1 MADVI
6 TRLKVES
13 TEYDSKIKR
22 ASQGLLQMEQACR
35 KVGGTLAILEKDELE
50 FVKGLGKME
59 TVSKDARGQLSELTK
74 AFTDLSLQYKR
85 LADEEKQ
92 GDFGKALASSL
103 GELKTRIQDT
113 KGQLDEINGEING
126 GGGLTG
132 ALDSLAGK
140 FGLSVEQ
147 LTKFGGV
154 AGIAAGALK
163 VAKDAFLQSEPN
175 IDSWEGTVKGA
186 ETAYNQL
193 LTQLNQGSWDNFFKN
208 ITDAYNAGVALYG
221 VLDKMGS
228 VKANNEFAISQNEA
242 DLAGLRA
249 QLRKAQNEGD
259 TAAADTIKKQM
270 AAVEETIKSLKGEIE
285 KATYDAGRSTVET
298 ILNSSYKAT
307 TGRAMNMASID
318 AIIEDLGKRGQAVF
332 TEAEKTYKELRKK
345 GTYTNYTTVG
355 SSITGYA
362 MSGGGESFDLNRLTP
377 EEQRLYARALA
388 IMNSETNLQPAL
400 ALLND
405 SARQRQETF
414 NQEYQVNRWIGSGG
428 GSGGGSGSSVEK
440 QQKEQTILQST
451 QREIAKLT
459 EEALTADEGRLEVIR
474 QEIAAL
480 QHQVNVYKQI
490 QEYAQG
496 GREKWNIQ
504 VGDRKAFE
512 TEQRKRFEENTET
525 PSRLQ
530 VMEASLMK
538 EMRVEDVKVDTAT
551 LNTLIKDAL
560 QSGIDTTSLDLTTI
574 ADQIGEGINVPD
586 EKWQEILDKYN
597 ELREAIGEEPIQIN
611 FNTGNMAEDGKKSDK
626 AWTDAAR
633 AVKSVGSALSQIE
646 NPVANVMGIVAQ
658 AIATVALTFASSLK
672 GTVTPW
678 DWIAAAA
685 AGTATMIGT
694 IAAIKSATKGY
705 AEGGIVQGNSYSGDN
720 VGPVMLDAGEL
731 ILNRS
736 QQSTVASALLD
747 ADNARGG
754 YTGVPYTTGE
764 KIVMGINNYGR
775 RAGFGEL
782 VFSKK

>member
-85 LADEEKQ
+85 LTDEEKQ

-113 KGQLDEINGEING
+113 KGQLNEINGEING

-414 NQEYQVNRWIGSGG
+414 NQEYQVTRWI

-459 EEALTADEGRLEVIR
+459 EEALTADEARLEVIKK
-474 QEIAAL
+474 EIAAL
-480 QHQVNVYKQI
+480 QEQAKVYQSI
-490 QEYAQG
+490 QDYAQG
-496 GREKWNIQ
+496 KEPNLNIP

-538 EMRVEDVKVDTAT
+538 EMRVEDVNVDTAT

-658 AIATVALTFASSLK
+658 AIATVALGFAQATAKDAKL
-672 GTVTPW
+672 GVFG
-678 DWIAAAA
+678 WIAAI
-685 AGTATMIGT
+685 AGGLGTMIST
-694 IAAIKSATKGY
+694 IAAIKSATTGY

-736 QQSTVASALLD
+736 QQSTIASALMD